1 MDPGPG
7 VLRGAMRYL
16 VLSDLHSNIEA
27 TRAVLD
33 DAGRRGYD
41 RAVCLGDI
49 VGYGGSPNEVV
60 DALRA
65 LEPVAVI
72 RGNHDKVATGIEEGE
87 YFNDIARAAALWT
100 RDKLNPVNREYVLAL
115 PPGPVDAGGFLISH
129 GTPVDEDAYILS
141 EMDAAAVFD
150 SL

>member
-1 MDPGPG
+1 
-7 VLRGAMRYL
+7 MRYL

-27 TRAVLD
+27 TRAVLE
-33 DAGRRGYD
+33 DAGRRGFD

-60 DALRA
+60 DTLRA
-65 LEPVAVI
+65 LDPVAII
-72 RGNHDKVATGIEEGE
+72 RGNHDKVATGIEDGE

-100 RDKLNPVNREYVLAL
+100 RDMLTPLNRDYILGL
-115 PPGPVDAGGFLISH
+115 PRGPVDAGGFLISH

-141 EMDAAAVFD
+141 ELDADVVF
-150 SL
+150 